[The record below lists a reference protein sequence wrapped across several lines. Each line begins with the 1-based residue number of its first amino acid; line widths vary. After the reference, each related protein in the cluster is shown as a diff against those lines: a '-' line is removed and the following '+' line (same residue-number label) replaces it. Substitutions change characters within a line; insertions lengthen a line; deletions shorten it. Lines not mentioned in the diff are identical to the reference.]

1 MIYEEI
7 LEKALDTY
15 GVEAQRLMC
24 IEEMSELTKE
34 LCKNSRGRMNEEQIA
49 EEIAD
54 VLITADQMIMAY
66 DLSKEVK
73 AWRLEKLARLEVRV
87 KEDAEKRSTV

>member
-15 GVEAQRLMC
+15 GVEAQRQMC

-54 VLITADQMIMAY
+54 VLITVD
-66 DLSKEVK
+66 
-73 AWRLEKLARLEVRV
+73 
-87 KEDAEKRSTV
+87 